1 MLCCFGSENAVC
13 TFCDYKET
21 IGARVVA
28 QTETCVA
35 FHDRSPSAQ
44 LHLLVIPKN
53 HIRTIKDLDGG
64 DVPLLQE
71 MIDLGKTLLKEQG
84 FNPDDDSQI
93 RLGFHVPPF
102 NSVNHIHLHVIALP
116 FKNKFR
122 QVKYTSG
129 YPWYMDARTVLN
141 RLVDGMSPV

>member
-1 MLCCFGSENAVC
+1 MNSHTSKVPAEEPAPSALVRLMNDPE
-13 TFCDYKET
+13 
-21 IGARVVA
+21 
-28 QTETCVA
+28 TETCVA

>member
-13 TFCDYKET
+13 TFCNYKET
-21 IGARVVA
+21 IGSRVVA

-44 LHLLVIPKN
+44 LHLLVISKN
-53 HIRTIKDLDGG
+53 HIRTIKDLDAG

-93 RLGFHVPPF
+93 R
-102 NSVNHIHLHVIALP
+102 
-116 FKNKFR
+116 
-122 QVKYTSG
+122 
-129 YPWYMDARTVLN
+129 
-141 RLVDGMSPV
+141 